1 MNPDPEIVYA
11 ICSEIDRVQGLHDAA
26 LYEDGDTAF
35 HTAISWG
42 GEAIGLRKAL
52 CVLYGWPMEAAA
64 KEGRADQ
71 LYEKWLEAADGVG
84 PVRPGEEP
92 TT

>member
-1 MNPDPEIVYA
+1 
-11 ICSEIDRVQGLHDAA
+11 
-26 LYEDGDTAF
+26 
-35 HTAISWG
+35 
-42 GEAIGLRKAL
+42 
-52 CVLYGWPMEAAA
+52 MEAAA